1 MMRNIRKKDE
11 DYEYH
16 IKRKFGIN
24 ECDII
29 THPHFTLILG
39 FKCQGK
45 SKE

>member
-1 MMRNIRKKDE
+1 MRNIRKNE
-11 DYEYH
+11 DYEYNL
-16 IKRKFGIN
+16 KRKFGIN

-39 FKCQGK
+39 FKYQRK